1 MRVLLSSH
9 GAGPF
14 GAERVLLTLAAG
26 LRDRGHDVVVEI
38 PHDGPALDAAH
49 RLEGVS
55 VWHSR
60 RPRLPRNAGEAIRY
74 LAGALPAAVR
84 LWRGIRRDAFD
95 VVWVNSLFNPIAALA
110 ARAAGRPVVWHLHE
124 RNFPGILG
132 VVMAAVIRA
141 GAHVPVAISR
151 FVAATYEAAGAG
163 RTTLLLNAQFREIEP
178 EPLRR
183 RDGRFIVGYVGQLER
198 RKRVEDVLEAMRSI
212 SDSHAL
218 SVGDGKR
225 RHRVENT
232 IRRLGLTERVTMV
245 GFSEDVATHFRQMDC
260 IVVPARS
267 EPFGLVALEA
277 MASGRPVIASR
288 HGAHPEVLG
297 DAALY
302 YSLGDTTELAT
313 QIERLKADPVLA
325 ETLRVRGLERV
336 RIFVPER
343 WFDEVEDILTAAAR
357 TGARS
362 TRGG

>member
-1 MRVLLSSH
+1 
-9 GAGPF
+9 
-14 GAERVLLTLAAG
+14 
-26 LRDRGHDVVVEI
+26 
-38 PHDGPALDAAH
+38 
-49 RLEGVS
+49 
-55 VWHSR
+55 
-60 RPRLPRNAGEAIRY
+60 
-74 LAGALPAAVR
+74 
-84 LWRGIRRDAFD
+84 
-95 VVWVNSLFNPIAALA
+95 
-110 ARAAGRPVVWHLHE
+110 
-124 RNFPGILG
+124 
-132 VVMAAVIRA
+132 
-141 GAHVPVAISR
+141 
-151 FVAATYEAAGAG
+151 
-163 RTTLLLNAQFREIEP
+163 
-178 EPLRR
+178 
-183 RDGRFIVGYVGQLER
+183 
-198 RKRVEDVLEAMRSI
+198 
-212 SDSHAL
+212 
-218 SVGDGKR
+218 
-225 RHRVENT
+225 
-232 IRRLGLTERVTMV
+232 MV

-260 IVVPARS
+260 IVLPARS